1 MKRIYNNN
9 EPDDFFEKDFIENM
23 GGMMGDDE
31 DDEDEDD
38 EDEEYYEESTTYIDK
53 DDLGDLISSRLEEV
67 INKDSNLLLAVGLA
81 QKKIFWRFYPER
93 LQMQIIERIYEKL
106 MIIRNSSF

>member
-9 EPDDFFEKDFIENM
+9 EPDDFFEKDFMENM
-23 GGMMGDDE
+23 EGMMGDD
-31 DDEDEDD
+31 DDDD
-38 EDEEYYEESTTYIDK
+38 DDDDDEYYEESTTYIDK
-53 DDLGDLISSRLEEV
+53 DALGDLISSRLEEV

-106 MIIRNSSF
+106 MIIRNSSS